1 MSNFTGFTKGNALAA
16 EMKSC
21 REREERWSLQTSG
34 GGQCSCLHGFVFW
47 PGEKNPCPVCAAA
60 RAAQEIQEE
69 SRRDSLVTE
78 ARSESER
85 VFDEGIPLVESQ
97 VIEVATCDDGKWF
110 FIPVTEFLLIAP
122 EARVVSLPGG
132 QRKVVSSRMNPFGLN
147 FK

>member
-1 MSNFTGFTKGNALAA
+1 MSNFTGWSQGDALAR
-16 EMKSC
+16 EMRLRDE
-21 REREERWSLQTSG
+21 RERRWSKTTTG
-34 GGQCSCLHGFVFW
+34 GACSCLHGFVFW
-47 PGEKNPCPVCAAA
+47 PGEKNPCPKCAAE
-60 RAAQEIQEE
+60 RAAHEIQEE